1 MNVGKSATN
10 ATDIHLFCFL
20 MTLHFLHIHYPLV
33 FQ

>member
-20 MTLHFLHIHYPLV
+20 MALHIHHLYYPLV